1 MAIKK
6 VFRAIGLM
14 SGTSSDGIDVAYLES
29 NGLSLSLLGGWATYP
44 YTKSFRKQL
53 RRINS
58 DRSNQSGIEKELTE
72 LHYRAVQ
79 EFLNSK
85 KLNPEEIDLIGFHG
99 HTIEHNPEKS
109 RSVQIGDGELLAQKL
124 NITVFNNFRSN
135 DIRHGGQGAP
145 LAPIFHSK
153 LAAQFE
159 RPLAVLNIGG
169 VANVTWIGGHEEELW
184 AFDTGPG
191 NALIDDWV
199 MQHGAGE
206 YDVDGAIA
214 ARGSINFEA
223 LEGLLNHEYFNQN
236 PPKSLDRNEFF
247 MGLREDFSLEDGAA
261 TLGRFTAE
269 TVRLSQMHF
278 PRPVT
283 RWIVC
288 GGGQHNKFILSQL
301 RNNLDQPVLV
311 ADDVGWHGDA
321 IEAQAFAYL
330 AIRSSLGLPI
340 SFPNTTGVSTPLT
353 GGVRHDP

>member
-1 MAIKK
+1 MPKNK
-6 VFRAIGLM
+6 VFKAIGLM
-14 SGTSSDGIDVAYLES
+14 SGTSLDGIDVAYLES

-44 YTKSFRKQL
+44 YSKCFRKQL

-58 DRSNQSGIEKELTE
+58 DRSNQNEIEMELTE

-79 EFLNSK
+79 EFLKSK

-99 HTIEHNPEKS
+99 HTIEHNPIKS

-124 NITVFNNFRSN
+124 NITVINNFRSN
-135 DIRHGGQGAP
+135 DIQHGGQGAP
-145 LAPIFHSK
+145 LAPIFHSE
-153 LAAQFE
+153 LAVQFE
-159 RPLAVLNIGG
+159 RPFAILNIGG

-214 ARGSINFEA
+214 AKGSINFKA
-223 LEGLLNHEYFNQN
+223 LEGLLNHEYFNQK
-236 PPKSLDRNEFF
+236 PPKSLDRNEFI
-247 MGLREDFSLEDGAA
+247 MCLREGFSLEDGAA
-261 TLGRFTAE
+261 TLSRFTTE

-288 GGGQHNKFILSQL
+288 GGGRHNKFILSQL